1 MILAEISLQVE
12 QLHPFELAGM
22 VLSDWKI
29 EPKTFHDRSD
39 CLVSVTDSGRPKVVK
54 ESFGCLLGHVGVYWA
69 CRRSNMVCICIRIY
83 SCISMHI
90 HTYRIIILTKYD
102 IVIYCVYILHPLI
115 ETCYLG

>member
-1 MILAEISLQVE
+1 MILGEITLQVE

-54 ESFGCLLGHVGVYWA
+54 ESFGCLLGHVGVYWV
-69 CRRSNMVCICIRIY
+69 CRRSNMVCIRIY
-83 SCISMHI
+83 SYISIHI
-90 HTYRIIILTKYD
+90 HTYHIFILTEYD
-102 IVIYCVYILHPLI
+102 IVFIYCIP
-115 ETCYLG
+115 